1 MRNNII
7 LTVVVVLVF
16 AGSFWAKGLLDRPC
30 DSVTGNV
37 RTCRR
42 IVSTAPSITE
52 TLFALGLGDR
62 VVGVTRF
69 CNYPP
74 QAKTRTKIGGFLDL
88 NFEAVVA
95 LRPELVVILIEDD
108 RSRQAFGKLGIKTL
122 AVCHQNIEGIVDS
135 ITDLG
140 RTCGME
146 EKAETIVADIHA
158 RMDRIRRKTATLPRR
173 SVMVAV
179 DRTFGCGR
187 LEDVYIAGRDGHID
201 RIVELAGGRN
211 AYSQGVARFPVV
223 STEGILHMN
232 PEVIIDLVPE
242 ATAERLGAESIGA
255 DWQRLA
261 GVEAVRTGRVYVVAD
276 DRATVPGPSFIRL
289 AEHLARLIHHPSA
302 CGFATQLHRH
312 AKPQAAD

>member
-7 LTVVVVLVF
+7 LTAVVVLVF
-16 AGSFWAKGLLDRPC
+16 AGGFWAKGLLDRPC
-30 DSVTGNV
+30 DRILGNV

-74 QAKTRTKIGGFLDL
+74 QAKTRTKIGGFFDL
-88 NFEAVVA
+88 NFEAVVV
-95 LRPELVVILIEDD
+95 LRPELVVILVEDE

-135 ITDLG
+135 ITDIG
-140 RTCGME
+140 RTCGMAE
-146 EKAETIVADIHA
+146 NAETIVADIHA
-158 RMDRIRRKTATLPRR
+158 RVNRIRRKPATLPRR

-179 DRTFGCGR
+179 ARTFRCGR

-211 AYSQGVARFPVV
+211 AYSQGVVRFPVV
-223 STEGILHMN
+223 SIEGILQMN

-242 ATAERLGAESIGA
+242 ATAEQLGTESIIA
-255 DWQRLA
+255 DWRQVS

-276 DRATVPGPSFIRL
+276 DRATVPGPNFIRL
-289 AEHLARLIHHPSA
+289 AEHLARLIHPEV
-302 CGFATQLHRH
+302 GR
-312 AKPQAAD
+312 